1 MSPADPSGHVRLLDK
16 PDRTALPPHARPRH
30 HRRTRSR
37 AIGPVMWLVL
47 VALVAALVAIVLFEV
62 ATGALTLVPLV
73 LVVLGINTLIWSIV
87 GLGRYLVAHLPSAAR
102 KHEANA
108 ADPSRS
114 NALHRFQ
121 PADVAALIPAHNEA
135 AVLEDSLRAVAALLP
150 VSNIHVI
157 SDGSTDD
164 TAAIARQFGVR
175 VLELS
180 PNRGKAGA
188 LLAGIRHFALEENF
202 GIVLLLDADTRLA
215 PDYLQTGLPEF
226 DSPDV
231 VAVAGR
237 VRSVLDPP
245 PRTWIGRIIVAYRA
259 RVYEVLQLL
268 VKYGQAARRANAIY
282 IVPGFASMYR
292 TDVLERIDIAAPGLV
307 IEDFNMTFEVHSQKI
322 GRIAFHPGVAVA
334 YTQDPDTLHDYVRQ
348 IRRWSLGFWQT
359 VRLHGL
365 HADRF
370 SAALAMQIA
379 ELLSSSFLL
388 LLMLPVMYFTVYTD
402 TLANTF
408 GHPHIMGVE
417 LVGPLRPQYVL
428 LGFVLPDLLMT
439 TVAAISLRR
448 PRLLLAAPLFP
459 AMRLVDAAVWLWTLP
474 MAWRANSTGSWVSP
488 ARRGTEHLSHQLS
501 SSTHRSG
508 TMSETPSGP
517 GEYEFEP
524 SGGRYLS

>member
-1 MSPADPSGHVRLLDK
+1 MPPAGPPGDVGLLDEAE
-16 PDRTALPPHARPRH
+16 RTTFPSHALPPR
-30 HRRTRSR
+30 HRRKRSR

-47 VALVAALVAIVLFEV
+47 VALVAVLVAIVLFEV
-62 ATGALTLVPLV
+62 ATGALTIVPLV
-73 LVVLGINTLIWSIV
+73 LVVLGINTLIWTVV
-87 GLGRYLVAHLPSAAR
+87 GLCRYLAAR
-102 KHEANA
+102 LPAGTTRSELTAVEH
-108 ADPSRS
+108 SR
-114 NALHRFQ
+114 HRFG
-121 PADVAALIPAHNEA
+121 PEHVAAIIPAHNEA

-164 TAAIARQFGVR
+164 TAAIAREFGVR

-188 LLAGIRHFALEENF
+188 LLAGIQHFALEENF
-202 GIVLLLDADTRLA
+202 GIVLLLDADTRLS

-237 VRSVLDPP
+237 VRSVLDPA
-245 PRTWIGRIIVAYRA
+245 PRTRIGRFIVAYRA

-292 TDVLERIDIAAPGLV
+292 TDVLSRIDVAAPGLV
-307 IEDFNMTFEVHSQKI
+307 IEDFNMTFEVHSQKL

-402 TLANTF
+402 TLADTF
-408 GHPHIMGVE
+408 GHPQIMGVE

-428 LGFVLPDLLMT
+428 IGFILPDLLMT
-439 TVAAISLRR
+439 TVAAVSLRR
-448 PRLLLAAPLFP
+448 PRLLLASPLFP
-459 AMRLVDAAVWLWTLP
+459 LMRLVDASVWLWTLP
-474 MAWRANSTGSWVSP
+474 MAWRTRSSGSWVSP
-488 ARRGTEHLSHQLS
+488 TRRGGERQPHELPAAHEAVLTNGAPDS
-501 SSTHRSG
+501 SSTDVFASNDIRG
-508 TMSETPSGP
+508 FPV
-517 GEYEFEP
+517 
-524 SGGRYLS
+524 

>member
-1 MSPADPSGHVRLLDK
+1 
-16 PDRTALPPHARPRH
+16 
-30 HRRTRSR
+30 
-37 AIGPVMWLVL
+37 MWLVL

-215 PDYLQTGLPEF
+215 LITCRPVCLNST
-226 DSPDV
+226 V
-231 VAVAGR
+231 
-237 VRSVLDPP
+237 
-245 PRTWIGRIIVAYRA
+245 RTWW
-259 RVYEVLQLL
+259 
-268 VKYGQAARRANAIY
+268 
-282 IVPGFASMYR
+282 P
-292 TDVLERIDIAAPGLV
+292 
-307 IEDFNMTFEVHSQKI
+307 
-322 GRIAFHPGVAVA
+322 
-334 YTQDPDTLHDYVRQ
+334 
-348 IRRWSLGFWQT
+348 
-359 VRLHGL
+359 
-365 HADRF
+365 
-370 SAALAMQIA
+370 
-379 ELLSSSFLL
+379 
-388 LLMLPVMYFTVYTD
+388 
-402 TLANTF
+402 
-408 GHPHIMGVE
+408 
-417 LVGPLRPQYVL
+417 
-428 LGFVLPDLLMT
+428 
-439 TVAAISLRR
+439 
-448 PRLLLAAPLFP
+448 
-459 AMRLVDAAVWLWTLP
+459 
-474 MAWRANSTGSWVSP
+474 WR
-488 ARRGTEHLSHQLS
+488 
-501 SSTHRSG
+501 
-508 TMSETPSGP
+508 
-517 GEYEFEP
+517 
-524 SGGRYLS
+524 GG